1 MRRKLKFFTT
11 MKKKEIIKI
20 EQVEEKILMLRGI
33 RVIIDADVAALYG
46 VETRE
51 VNQAVKNNPKK
62 FPKGYVIGLETNDL
76 EILRSKFLIAKLNP
90 KSRYHPQT
98 FTERGLYML
107 ATILKSDRAT
117 DTTIAII
124 EAFAKLRELAR
135 TVSELTQTSEPQS
148 QKTLMEKGGDIIS
161 DIIGDNLE
169 RTETESE
176 FELNFAFVKLKHK
189 VKRKKDKS

>member
-1 MRRKLKFFTT
+1 

-20 EQVEEKILMLRGI
+20 EQVEEKIIMLRGV
-33 RVIIDADVAALYG
+33 RVIIDADVATLYG
-46 VETRE
+46 VETKE
-51 VNQAVKNNPKK
+51 INQAVKNNPKK
-62 FPKGYVIGLETNDL
+62 FPNGYVIRLDNNDL
-76 EILRSKFLIAKLNP
+76 EILRSKFLTAKLNS
-90 KSRYHPQT
+90 KTRYHPQA

-135 TVSELTQTSEPQS
+135 TVSELTQASDEKS
-148 QKTLMEKGGDIIS
+148 QKNLMAKGGEIVS

-169 RTETESE
+169 ISETESE
-176 FELNFAFVKLKHK
+176 FELNFTIIKLKHK
-189 VKRKKDKS
+189 VKRKKK

>member
-1 MRRKLKFFTT
+1 

-20 EQVEEKILMLRGI
+20 EQVEEKILILRGV

-46 VETRE
+46 VETKE
-51 VNQAVKNNPKK
+51 INQAVKNNPKK
-62 FPKGYVIGLETNDL
+62 FPKGYVFTTNNEDL
-76 EILRSKFLIAKLNP
+76 EVVKNFDHLPKSKFSNVNP
-90 KSRYHPQT
+90 KA

-135 TVSELTQTSEPQS
+135 TVTELAQTSEQQS

-161 DIIGDNLE
+161 DIIGENLE
-169 RTETESE
+169 TSETESE
-176 FELNFAFVKLKHK
+176 FELNFAVVKLKHK
-189 VKRKKDKS
+189 VKRKKK

>member
-1 MRRKLKFFTT
+1 
-11 MKKKEIIKI
+11 MKKKNSIKV
-20 EQVEEKILMLRGI
+20 EQVEEKILILRGV
-33 RVIIDADVAALYG
+33 RVILDADVAALYG

-62 FPKGYVIGLETNDL
+62 FPKGYVIELETNDL
-76 EILRSKFLIAKLNP
+76 EILRSKILIAKLNP
-90 KSRYHPQT
+90 KSRYHPQA

-124 EAFAKLRELAR
+124 EAFAKFRELAR
-135 TVSELTQTSEPQS
+135 TVSELTQATYETS
-148 QKTLMEKGGDIIS
+148 QKSLVEKGGNIIS

-169 RTETESE
+169 ISETESE
-176 FELNFAFVKLKHK
+176 FELNFAIVKLKHK
-189 VKRKKDKS
+189 VKRKKP